1 MTIVFK
7 AKSTGLAVS
16 ALLRNPLTL
25 ALAQTVTLPNISIE
39 SVPTLFY
46 SALPTGLAAGRYIVE
61 FTAGGVVV
69 DSDGDD
75 EYLWDGTK
83 EITAAV
89 LADAIANVSAGGG
102 ATLTDITTVVESA
115 KDAVITRGDSAWA
128 TATGFNSV
136 APDNTGI
143 GTLLTR
149 LSDARA
155 TKLDTV
161 ATTANAAT
169 FKATGYATP
178 ANVTSVIT
186 AGDARWATGAT
197 AANITAAQSAIIARG
212 DSAWATATGFNTVAP
227 DNGTLTALANKFD
240 VLLTADDLSFN
251 STALQFAPTGS
262 GGTGG
267 GLTSGQA
274 DQLTTLFGLIDG
286 TGDAFTAEALANAP
300 TGGTVDLSAI
310 AKTSELTAARDVI
323 TDAIDAKP
331 VTPVTDLAP
340 VLAAIDEASPDVNL
354 TPITDA
360 ITASQSAI
368 ITRGNEAWATATG
381 FNSVAP
387 DNAGILQAI
396 ADKPVTPIAD
406 LSPVLTAIDGI
417 ESAPDLTPVTDA
429 VSTAQS
435 AIITRG
441 DIAWKTAT
449 ITATGDVSIDLS
461 PVIEAIDAL
470 NNGITPRLIRIEDKP
485 VTPVTDLSSIDTSL
499 TNLATLIA
507 SVQADAAIASKDASN
522 DAFLDV
528 TTAIVTI
535 YEADGVTPAW
545 RYQLTDANGI
555 PSVVGAVKK
564 TRIANI

>member
-7 AKSTGLAVS
+7 AKSTGLTVN

-25 ALAQTVTLPNISIE
+25 ALAQTVPLPNISIA

-61 FTAGGVVV
+61 FTVGGVVV

-115 KDAVITRGDSAWA
+115 KDAVITRGNSAWI
-128 TATGFNSV
+128 TATGFNAI
-136 APDNTGI
+136 APDNSGI

-149 LSDARA
+149 LTIAR
-155 TKLDTV
+155 TDKLDTV

-286 TGDAFTAEALANAP
+286 AGDAFTAEALANAP

-310 AKTSELTAARDVI
+310 AKTSELTAA
-323 TDAIDAKP
+323 
-331 VTPVTDLAP
+331 
-340 VLAAIDEASPDVNL
+340 
-354 TPITDA
+354 
-360 ITASQSAI
+360 QSAI
-368 ITRGNEAWATATG
+368 IARGNEAWTTATG

-417 ESAPDLTPVTDA
+417 ESAPDLTPVTTA
-429 VSTAQS
+429 ISTAQS

-449 ITATGDVSIDLS
+449 ITATGDVTIDLS

-470 NNGITPRLIRIEDKP
+470 GNGITPRLIRIEDKP
-485 VTPVTDLSSIDTSL
+485 VTPVTDLSGIDTSL

-507 SVQADAAIASKDASN
+507 SVQADAAIASKGASN